1 MAWVVRVSVKITPDL
16 VDLIALVSGDFDVI
30 SAWNNPDRTLQHIRP
45 AMQWAVHA
53 PSNVEISS
61 DPSKPFRTVLLHSR
75 RFATIVTLQADSR
88 WCWIVDRLTRTLV
101 YYERGFTH

>member
-53 PSNVEISS
+53 PSNV
-61 DPSKPFRTVLLHSR
+61 
-75 RFATIVTLQADSR
+75 
-88 WCWIVDRLTRTLV
+88 
-101 YYERGFTH
+101 